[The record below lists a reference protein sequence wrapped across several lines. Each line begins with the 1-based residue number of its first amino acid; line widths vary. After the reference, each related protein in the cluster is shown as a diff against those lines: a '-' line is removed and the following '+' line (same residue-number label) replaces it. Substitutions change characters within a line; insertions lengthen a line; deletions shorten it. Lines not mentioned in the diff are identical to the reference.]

1 MFAEPVAEAT
11 SKGVLLSSKIKRSEY
26 LKNAIDE
33 LGTLYQGQD
42 ILLETFLSGR
52 EITVGILGT
61 GEDARVLGANE
72 YVYRKLPPSEQD
84 AVPERRGN
92 RAVSMRPML
101 DRIRFG
107 CCSLINRRAPCPY
120 KDVIHREGFYLI
132 GCKVNQ
138 LDELILDLIK
148 WEWELCHM

>member
-33 LGTLYQGQD
+33 LGALYQGQD

-84 AVPERRGN
+84 AVPELIDFATDKIKSLPMNNILIWTRCPPIYQ
-92 RAVSMRPML
+92 RAASKAYA
-101 DRIRFG
+101 I
-107 CCSLINRRAPCPY
+107 
-120 KDVIHREGFYLI
+120 
-132 GCKVNQ
+132 
-138 LDELILDLIK
+138 
-148 WEWELCHM
+148 